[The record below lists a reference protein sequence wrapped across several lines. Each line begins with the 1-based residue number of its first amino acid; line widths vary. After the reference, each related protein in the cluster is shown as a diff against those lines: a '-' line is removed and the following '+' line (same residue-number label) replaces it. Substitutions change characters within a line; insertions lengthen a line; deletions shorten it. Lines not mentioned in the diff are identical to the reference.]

1 MDCAIS
7 IYGQWKV
14 RGAGEAGLSQATA
27 SWAPEIERQGD
38 RAVRGSLRRVRTL
51 KRGRDDA
58 NLLAVKWLKSPRTA
72 PVSPSRS
79 LGGQLWSQC
88 MSSMYAV
95 GAVLDHYYLVILT
108 DVNR

>member
-1 MDCAIS
+1 MDCAIR

-38 RAVRGSLRRVRTL
+38 RAVRGSLGRVRTL

-58 NLLAVKWLKSPRTA
+58 NLIAAKWLQGELRPSLL
-72 PVSPSRS
+72 PVHLGANYGVIHVRSRS
-79 LGGQLWSQC
+79 S
-88 MSSMYAV
+88 A
-95 GAVLDHYYLVILT
+95 
-108 DVNR
+108 